1 MGIAT
6 VCLGLAPN
14 YWLAVAARCLGGLSN
29 GSGVAIKTMLAE
41 SCDANT
47 QAKGMA
53 YLNLGWG
60 LGNICGE
67 SEDLLCDVFLCARS
81 HTHVVRCVIWLL
93 LMSQG
98 P

>member
-1 MGIAT
+1 
-6 VCLGLAPN
+6 
-14 YWLAVAARCLGGLSN
+14 
-29 GSGVAIKTMLAE
+29 MLAE

-67 SEDLLCDVFLCARS
+67 SADLHMF
-81 HTHVVRCVIWLL
+81 VRAKSNAKMDGRVNVPLL
-93 LMSQG
+93 LPQG

>member
-1 MGIAT
+1 MYANPALSCYMLLLNALQSQNFVMGIAT
-6 VCLGLAPN
+6 VFLGLAPN

-60 LGNICGE
+60 LGNICGKCA
-67 SEDLLCDVFLCARS
+67 DL
-81 HTHVVRCVIWLL
+81 HVCL
-93 LMSQG
+93 
-98 P
+98 